1 MQVKLF
7 EFHAVGIFAQF
18 VRHVL
23 LRFALRWA
31 TRLTAADLIA
41 DILDLLD
48 AVIDTFLD
56 LGLVILDVF
65 CRFHVLDSTPSLLKN
80 MFIVYHISL
89 KKSRA
94 LTPKLRFPADF
105 FEYRI
110 KNLQILLDSNFIC
123 IFL

>member
-1 MQVKLF
+1 M
-7 EFHAVGIFAQF
+7 
-18 VRHVL
+18 VL
-23 LRFALRWA
+23 MLQLQTERAFPPPG
-31 TRLTAADLIA
+31 
-41 DILDLLD
+41 D

-80 MFIVYHISL
+80 MVIVYHISL

-105 FEYRI
+105 LNTE
-110 KNLQILLDSNFIC
+110 
-123 IFL
+123 